1 MRLDDLDYELLDFGE
16 KVYNEVSGLGSGFDE
31 VGDMVRQLHAANPR
45 AALPDWVTLFCDKFE
60 SLEDINDLNGAL
72 FDVKMVQLICLHFC
86 DGLVAEP
93 ADVAVEAERGV
104 RDLVGLAAIEGF
116 DFVQEEIQSESVSSL
131 ESSQQDK
138 VSLVAPS
145 LTSPSSAKVAEVAVS
160 QEVTENKEQ
169 ISEKLAVVIQNIEG
183 GRDQMVVQ
191 EVIETLAVAKIT
203 EAAVVVTELET
214 VAVVS
219 DLEKMAVVSELETI
233 AVVSELEK
241 MAVEQDLPIP
251 VPVPVMLERE
261 EINGVLEMEKAA
273 GEEIS
278 VAELENANENIAK
291 IAASLQ
297 QVEQIALQLQEPNR
311 ETATPE
317 ARPVGVGGGEML
329 AIAASVEGVVK
340 RRSTENEQVGRN
352 KDRRSTSPPARKS
365 PEPSKGTMLLSRT
378 STPPPPVD
386 PDEDFCDLYLGISM
400 RTEPNECLVLVCSGD
415 VTANATV
422 TTSSLYMNGRRVAP
436 DADLTRLLPNGD
448 DFVLVYIPNLK
459 KDGEED
465 ASVSELAV
473 PLSAWEDGRTFVLGF
488 VLYLE
493 PEDKCCV
500 AFVQG
505 DNSLHLALVPRN
517 RIKKFESVT
526 SFERLEP
533 GLEVR
538 LMVKPRNRRRGGVV
552 DKWVRYRATLCIPDQ
567 ENTCYDL
574 VDTTHWAAKTRAH
587 LSDEETLRDLEDG
600 CCSGGTGVGRR
611 VSVRRVTEGARSLLL
626 LRAENRKLCVDMYNK
641 IMETKHIFEQL
652 PGEFS

>member
-1 MRLDDLDYELLDFGE
+1 MTAIGGAATDAENEETSAMFADGGEFARTFFYGGFIQLRRDLLDFGE

-60 SLEDINDLNGAL
+60 SLKDINDLNGAQ

-241 MAVEQDLPIP
+241 MAVGSELETIAVVSELEKMAVEQDLPIP

-352 KDRRSTSPPARKS
+352 RQSHPR
-365 PEPSKGTMLLSRT
+365 EPCCCLALRHRHRQLIPTRTFATCTWASACVPSRT
-378 STPPPPVD
+378 SVSSW
-386 PDEDFCDLYLGISM
+386 CA
-400 RTEPNECLVLVCSGD
+400 V
-415 VTANATV
+415 AT
-422 TTSSLYMNGRRVAP
+422 SQPMQR
-436 DADLTRLLPNGD
+436 
-448 DFVLVYIPNLK
+448 
-459 KDGEED
+459 
-465 ASVSELAV
+465 
-473 PLSAWEDGRTFVLGF
+473 
-488 VLYLE
+488 
-493 PEDKCCV
+493 
-500 AFVQG
+500 
-505 DNSLHLALVPRN
+505 
-517 RIKKFESVT
+517 
-526 SFERLEP
+526 
-533 GLEVR
+533 
-538 LMVKPRNRRRGGVV
+538 
-552 DKWVRYRATLCIPDQ
+552 
-567 ENTCYDL
+567 
-574 VDTTHWAAKTRAH
+574 
-587 LSDEETLRDLEDG
+587 
-600 CCSGGTGVGRR
+600 
-611 VSVRRVTEGARSLLL
+611 
-626 LRAENRKLCVDMYNK
+626 
-641 IMETKHIFEQL
+641 
-652 PGEFS
+652 

>member
-60 SLEDINDLNGAL
+60 SLKDINDLNGAQ

-251 VPVPVMLERE
+251 VPVMLERE
-261 EINGVLEMEKAA
+261 
-273 GEEIS
+273 
-278 VAELENANENIAK
+278 
-291 IAASLQ
+291 
-297 QVEQIALQLQEPNR
+297 
-311 ETATPE
+311 
-317 ARPVGVGGGEML
+317 
-329 AIAASVEGVVK
+329 
-340 RRSTENEQVGRN
+340 
-352 KDRRSTSPPARKS
+352 
-365 PEPSKGTMLLSRT
+365 
-378 STPPPPVD
+378 
-386 PDEDFCDLYLGISM
+386 
-400 RTEPNECLVLVCSGD
+400 
-415 VTANATV
+415 
-422 TTSSLYMNGRRVAP
+422 
-436 DADLTRLLPNGD
+436 
-448 DFVLVYIPNLK
+448 
-459 KDGEED
+459 
-465 ASVSELAV
+465 
-473 PLSAWEDGRTFVLGF
+473 
-488 VLYLE
+488 
-493 PEDKCCV
+493 
-500 AFVQG
+500 
-505 DNSLHLALVPRN
+505 
-517 RIKKFESVT
+517 
-526 SFERLEP
+526 
-533 GLEVR
+533 
-538 LMVKPRNRRRGGVV
+538 
-552 DKWVRYRATLCIPDQ
+552 
-567 ENTCYDL
+567 
-574 VDTTHWAAKTRAH
+574 
-587 LSDEETLRDLEDG
+587 
-600 CCSGGTGVGRR
+600 
-611 VSVRRVTEGARSLLL
+611 
-626 LRAENRKLCVDMYNK
+626 
-641 IMETKHIFEQL
+641 
-652 PGEFS
+652 